1 MTTNIEAEAA
11 SREQNNAALIAA
23 LDETGLREAESA
35 WELDIINDAERG
47 RWTASLG
54 PEAIAELPYRFVGGR
69 VVLLTTWVDPA
80 YRHNR
85 VATEL
90 IARVLNEIRESG
102 KKITIICPVV
112 GEFIARHPQYLDLI
126 DKVHPGSGAHP
137 QHKPADGPDHEQGPA
152 GGPDDEK
159 QIAALE
165 HDWM

>member
-1 MTTNIEAEAA
+1 VTTNIEAEAA
-11 SREQNNAALIAA
+11 FREQNNAALIAA

-35 WELDIINDAERG
+35 WELDIANDAERG

-54 PEAIAELPYRFVGGR
+54 PEAIAELQYRFVGGR

-80 YRHNR
+80 YRHKR

-112 GEFIARHPQYLDLI
+112 GEFIARHPRYLDLI

-137 QHKPADGPDHEQGPA
+137 QHEPADGPDHQHGPEA
-152 GGPDDEK
+152 GPDDER

>member
-11 SREQNNAALIAA
+11 LREQNNAALIAA
-23 LDETGLREAESA
+23 LDETGLREAA
-35 WELDIINDAERG
+35 WELDIANDAERG

-54 PEAIAELPYRFVGGR
+54 PEAIAELSYRFVGGR

-80 YRHNR
+80 YRHKR

-90 IARVLNEIRESG
+90 MARVLNEIRESG

-137 QHKPADGPDHEQGPA
+137 RHAHADGPDHRQAPA
-152 GGPDDEK
+152 GGSVDEK